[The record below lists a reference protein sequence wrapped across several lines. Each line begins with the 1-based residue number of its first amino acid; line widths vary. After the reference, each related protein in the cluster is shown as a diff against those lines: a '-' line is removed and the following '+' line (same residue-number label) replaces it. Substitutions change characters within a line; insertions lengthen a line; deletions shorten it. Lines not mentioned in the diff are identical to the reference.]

1 MSFRTMLP
9 KIGFIVA
16 ILSGLATFGGFVRDL
31 NKPSPNL
38 NVEID
43 ENAFNIPTQY
53 FEKTVKFYNS
63 INYDKI
69 HDLIDEIVITG
80 TPLEKD
86 RLTQKVIGLMSSQF
100 SPPFE
105 KSIFEYKKQYFI
117 DITNTGGVVAK
128 DVYVDYPEKVL
139 LSTKDDN
146 DNYSNEDSL
155 VSSLKIPSIRQGGK
169 YLIWVWTKNDKFDV
183 NDIKIGTTDQVANI
197 SLGQTYYG
205 KTGQIISAI
214 QDNIVLFFGLLAL
227 LVVLFV
233 YSLSI
238 VLSQLID
245 SK

>member
-1 MSFRTMLP
+1 MLP

-38 NVEID
+38 NVKID

-53 FEKTVKFYNS
+53 IEKTVKFYNLIS
-63 INYDKI
+63 YEKI
-69 HDLIDEIVITG
+69 HDSIDEIVING
-80 TPLEKD
+80 SSIEKD
-86 RLTQKVIGLMSSQF
+86 RLTNKIISLMFTQF

-117 DITNTGGVVAK
+117 DITNTGGVIAK

-139 LSTKDDN
+139 LSTRDDN
-146 DNYSNEDSL
+146 DNYSNNDTL
-155 VSSLKIPSIRQGGK
+155 VSSLKIPSIRQGGR

-183 NDIKIGTTDQVANI
+183 SDIKIGTTDQVAKL
-197 SLGQTYYG
+197 SFGQTYYG

-214 QDNIVLFFGLLAL
+214 QDNLVLFFGLLAL

-238 VLSQLID
+238 VISQLID
-245 SK
+245 SE